1 MNKFNEFCKKAING
15 VILSSI
21 MLACTDTKQEMEE
34 TNFFK
39 EYQTPHKTI
48 PFDKIRLEDYLP
60 SVKEAIKRH
69 DAEIEAIVN
78 NPNPANFENTIVALE
93 RSGKY
98 LSRVQYAFYNLL
110 SAETSAE
117 MDSIANEISPLE
129 TEHSNNITLNENLF
143 KRIAEVYAQKDSL
156 NLTNEQRQLLQK
168 QYDMFVNNGANL
180 SAENKEIYRKL
191 CKKISLLELQFA
203 QNVLNATNQYKLV

>member
-1 MNKFNEFCKKAING
+1 MNKFNKFCKKAING

-34 TNFFK
+34 TIFFK

-168 QYDMFVNNGANL
+168 QYA
-180 SAENKEIYRKL
+180 
-191 CKKISLLELQFA
+191 KK
-203 QNVLNATNQYKLV
+203 